1 MDRAERT
8 GITVALTGHV
18 ALFAIITAGL
28 FAPGKLPKIENK
40 PIEVELV
47 SDVAPLARAPAP
59 KPLPPAPKLAPEPGP
74 VVEAQTPKPVP
85 PPPAQKPLPPEP
97 EPKPVPVPPPPPK
110 PKPLPPKPEPKPKP
124 APPVTKPAP
133 KAVPKPVAK
142 PAPKPVAKPA
152 PPKPAPAKPAKPTVV
167 PTTGKPSAKPGA
179 ATKPGAE
186 VRPTGAIRGI
196 LTGATTP
203 AGVSPTP
210 KPAAP
215 VQGPPAVD
223 VAAVKRALASDIA
236 RQLKPRWK
244 SPTGQEVDQLVTILG
259 WDLIKDG
266 SLAGEPRFVSQSGVT
281 DSNRTQA
288 SVHRDNA
295 IKAVRAAAPFN
306 LPAEHY
312 TYWKSVVTFRF
323 DKRLSQ

>member
-8 GITVALTGHV
+8 GITVALAGHF

-28 FAPGKLPKIENK
+28 FAPGKLPKIENR

-74 VVEAQTPKPVP
+74 VAEAQTPKPAP
-85 PPPAQKPLPPEP
+85 PPPAPKPLPPKP
-97 EPKPVPVPPPPPK
+97 EPKPVPAPPPSPK
-110 PKPLPPKPEPKPKP
+110 PKPIPPKPEPKPKP
-124 APPVTKPAP
+124 APPLTKPAP
-133 KAVPKPVAK
+133 KAVPKPAPK
-142 PAPKPVAKPA
+142 PAPVAKPA
-152 PPKPAPAKPAKPTVV
+152 PPKPVQLKPTKVTAA
-167 PTTGKPSAKPGA
+167 PTTGKPTAKPGA

-186 VRPTGAIRGI
+186 VRPTGALKGI
-196 LTGATTP
+196 LTGASTP

-223 VAAVKRALASDIA
+223 VSAVKRALASDIA

-259 WDLIKDG
+259 WDLNKDG
-266 SLAGEPRFVSQSGVT
+266 SLVGDPRFVSQSGVT